1 MSGKNLCLKLSLA
14 VGALLLCGATSLSA
28 QQIISCSSDDGHR
41 HYCQANTRHA
51 DVRMVK
57 QRSDARC
64 QEGYSWGHDRHGIW
78 VDRGCRADFEV
89 VGGRRDNYRNN
100 GYGNNGY
107 GNDGYGNDGGRND
120 NYNRRQG
127 VQAVSCSSNDGNR
140 HYCAADTRGGVRMY
154 KQLSDARCQEGS
166 TWGYDQRGIWVD
178 RGCRADFQT
187 GLGR

>member
-78 VDRGCRADFEV
+78 VDPAAVPILKLLGAGVTTTETMGMATMDTATMDMATMEIETITTIVVRVCRPSPVPPTMEIVTTAPPTRAGAFV
-89 VGGRRDNYRNN
+89 
-100 GYGNNGY
+100 
-107 GNDGYGNDGGRND
+107 
-120 NYNRRQG
+120 
-127 VQAVSCSSNDGNR
+127 CTSN
-140 HYCAADTRGGVRMY
+140 
-154 KQLSDARCQEGS
+154 
-166 TWGYDQRGIWVD
+166 
-178 RGCRADFQT
+178 
-187 GLGR
+187 